1 VDLQN
6 TVALHSPTAPAH
18 TTLRNTRAYAFV
30 LQRHNDAA
38 RVQQRARAARCASCA
53 DRARDRPRPG
63 RTPRGPPANGCE
75 SQSRLHL
82 FKRKE
87 ASARRAPGARGSEGE
102 RPAGERLRSSSHGRS
117 AEHIAGRRGPEG
129 ERPAGER
136 LRSSSHGRSVECK
149 HLQQQVTPAAGLAIA
164 SHCAQ
169 NVLTKG
175 TMHARMQTNDRH
187 QAYSCRSDP
196 RRPGPARSA

>member
-1 VDLQN
+1 MDLQN

-63 RTPRGPPANGCE
+63 RTPRGPPANRSE

-87 ASARRAPGARGSEGE
+87 ASARRAPGARGS
-102 RPAGERLRSSSHGRS
+102 
-117 AEHIAGRRGPEG
+117 EG